1 MIGFR
6 FVAPDRVLRE
16 RRAGFFLTEDFFLPF
31 VDFFTVVLLR
41 PIVLAGW

>member
-6 FVAPDRVLRE
+6 FAAPDRVLRE
-16 RRAGFFLTEDFFLPF
+16 RRVGFLLVEDFFLPF

-41 PIVLAGW
+41 SIVLAGW

>member
-6 FVAPDRVLRE
+6 FAVPDRVLCE
-16 RRAGFFLTEDFFLPF
+16 RRVGFFLAENFFLPF

-41 PIVLAGW
+41 SIVLAGW